1 MLYIHRSKKGVFFML
16 EQEHARQ
23 SSEGITTTVLE
34 QPGIEALKASLR
46 GELFQPGE
54 EGYEAA
60 RTTYNAMIDRHP
72 ALIVR
77 CAGVSDVITAVQFAR
92 SRNLLVAIRGGGHN
106 VAGRAICDGGL
117 VIDLSLMKGIHVDPA
132 HRIARAE
139 PGVTWS
145 EFDRETQAFGLAT
158 TGGTVSSTGI
168 AGLTLGGGIGWPM
181 RTCGLAC
188 DNLVSVDLVTAQG
201 RLLTA
206 STTENPDLF
215 WGMRGAGANF
225 GVVTSFEYRLHPV
238 GPVLGGMLIYPL
250 SKARDALRFYRDV
263 TATAPDELTALAAL
277 LTSPDGVPVV
287 AIAPFYNGPIEV
299 GEEVMQPLR
308 AFGPPLADHVG
319 PMNYLQVQTMLD
331 AMMPAGLRNYWKTN
345 FLKELSDEAIDTLV
359 TSFATVPSALTAAV
373 IEQFGGAVGRIGEDE
388 TAFSPRDQRFNLV
401 IASRWTNPAE
411 SEKHRQWTR
420 DLWDVMQPFATD
432 AVYVN
437 YLPEDE
443 DDRVKALYGAAKYER
458 LVRLKNTYDPANFFQ
473 LNANI
478 KPTV

>member
-1 MLYIHRSKKGVFFML
+1 ML
-16 EQEHARQ
+16 EEEYKGQP
-23 SSEGITTTVLE
+23 SSSSASAVLE
-34 QPGIEALKASLR
+34 KSGIEPLKASLR

-54 EGYEAA
+54 EGYDAA
-60 RTTYNAMIDRHP
+60 RTMYNAMIDRHP
-72 ALIVR
+72 ALIAR
-77 CAGVSDVITAVQFAR
+77 CAGVSDVIAAVQFAR
-92 SRNLLVAIRGGGHN
+92 SHNLLVAIRGGGHN

-117 VIDLSLMKGIHVDPA
+117 VIDLSRMKGIHVDPV
-132 HRIARAE
+132 HCIARAE

-168 AGLTLGGGIGWPM
+168 AGLTLGGGIGWLM

-188 DNLVSVDLVTAQG
+188 DNLVSVDLVTAEG

-206 STTENPDLF
+206 SATENPDLF
-215 WGMRGAGANF
+215 WGVRGAGANF
-225 GVVTSFEYRLHPV
+225 GVVTSFEYQLHPV
-238 GPVLGGMLIYPL
+238 GPLLGGMLIHHFA
-250 SKARDALRFYRDV
+250 KARDVLRLYRDV

-277 LTSPDGVPVV
+277 LTSPDGEPVV
-287 AIAPFYNGPIEV
+287 AIAPFYNGSLKA

-319 PMNYLQVQTMLD
+319 PMSYLQVQTMLD
-331 AMMPAGLRNYWKTN
+331 AMMPPGLRNYWKTN
-345 FLKELSDEAIDTLV
+345 FLKDLSDEAIDTLV
-359 TSFATVPSALTAAV
+359 TYFASVPSALTAAV

-388 TAFSPRDQRFNLV
+388 TAFSPRDQRFNLA
-401 IASRWTNPAE
+401 IASRWTDPAE

-420 DLWDVMQPFATD
+420 ELWDVMQPFATD

-443 DDRVKALYGAAKYER
+443 GDRVKALYGAAKYER
-458 LVRLKNTYDPANFFQ
+458 LVRLKNTYDPTNFFQ

>member
-1 MLYIHRSKKGVFFML
+1 ML
-16 EQEHARQ
+16 EQEHAGQ
-23 SSEGITTTVLE
+23 SSRGITTTVLE
-34 QPGIEALKASLR
+34 QPNIETLKASLR

-54 EGYEAA
+54 EGYDAA
-60 RTTYNAMIDRHP
+60 RTMYNAMIDRHP

-117 VIDLSLMKGIHVDPA
+117 VIDLSRMKGIHVDPV
-132 HRIARAE
+132 HCIARAE

-168 AGLTLGGGIGWPM
+168 AGLTLGGGIGWLM

-188 DNLVSVDLVTAQG
+188 DNLVSVDLVTAEG
-201 RLLTA
+201 RLLRA
-206 STTENPDLF
+206 SATENPDLF
-215 WGMRGAGANF
+215 WGVRGAGANF
-225 GVVTSFEYRLHPV
+225 GVVTSFEYQLHPV
-238 GPVLGGMLIYPL
+238 GPLLGGMLIHPF
-250 SKARDALRFYRDV
+250 SKARDVLRFYRDV
-263 TATAPDELTALAAL
+263 AATAPDELTALAAL
-277 LTSPDGVPVV
+277 LTLPEGEPVV
-287 AIAPFYNGPIEV
+287 AIAPFYNGPMKA

-319 PMNYLQVQTMLD
+319 PMSYLQVQTMLD

-345 FLKELSDEAIDTLV
+345 FLKDLSDEAIDTLV
-359 TSFATVPSALTAAV
+359 TYFATVPSALTAAV

-388 TAFSPRDQRFNLV
+388 TAFSPRDQRFNLA
-401 IASRWTNPAE
+401 IASRWTDPAE

-420 DLWDVMQPFATD
+420 ELWDVMQPFATD

-443 DDRVKALYGAAKYER
+443 GDRVKALYGAAKYER
-458 LVRLKNTYDPANFFQ
+458 LVRLKNTYDPTNFFQ

>member
-1 MLYIHRSKKGVFFML
+1 ML
-16 EQEHARQ
+16 EQEHAGQ
-23 SSEGITTTVLE
+23 SSWGITTTVLE
-34 QPGIEALKASLR
+34 QPGIETLKASLR

-54 EGYEAA
+54 EGYDAA
-60 RTTYNAMIDRHP
+60 RTMYNAMIDRHP

-117 VIDLSLMKGIHVDPA
+117 VIDLSRMKGIHVDPV
-132 HRIARAE
+132 HCIARAE

-168 AGLTLGGGIGWPM
+168 AGLTLGGGIGWLM

-188 DNLVSVDLVTAQG
+188 DNLVSVDLVTAEG
-201 RLLTA
+201 RLLRA
-206 STTENPDLF
+206 SAAENPDLF

-238 GPVLGGMLIYPL
+238 GPLLGGMLIHPF
-250 SKARDALRFYRDV
+250 SKARDVLRFYRDV
-263 TATAPDELTALAAL
+263 AATAPDELTALAAL
-277 LTSPDGVPVV
+277 LTLPEGEPVV
-287 AIAPFYNGPIEV
+287 AIAPFYNGPMKA

-319 PMNYLQVQTMLD
+319 PMSYLQVQTMLD

-345 FLKELSDEAIDTLV
+345 FLKDLSDEAIDTLV
-359 TSFATVPSALTAAV
+359 TYFATVPSALTAAV

-388 TAFSPRDQRFNLV
+388 TAFSPRDQRFNLA
-401 IASRWTNPAE
+401 IASRWTDPAE

-420 DLWDVMQPFATD
+420 ELWDVMQPFATD

-443 DDRVKALYGAAKYER
+443 GDRVKALYGAAKYER
-458 LVRLKNTYDPANFFQ
+458 LVRLKNTYDPTNFFQ

>member
-1 MLYIHRSKKGVFFML
+1 ML
-16 EQEHARQ
+16 EQEHAGQ
-23 SSEGITTTVLE
+23 SSRGITTTVLE
-34 QPGIEALKASLR
+34 QPNIETLKASLR

-54 EGYEAA
+54 EGYDAA
-60 RTTYNAMIDRHP
+60 RTMYNAMIDRHP

-117 VIDLSLMKGIHVDPA
+117 VIDLSRMKGIHVDPV
-132 HRIARAE
+132 HCIARAE

-168 AGLTLGGGIGWPM
+168 AGLTLGGGIGWLM

-188 DNLVSVDLVTAQG
+188 DNLVSVDLVTAEG
-201 RLLTA
+201 RLLRA
-206 STTENPDLF
+206 SATENPDLF
-215 WGMRGAGANF
+215 WGVRGAGANF
-225 GVVTSFEYRLHPV
+225 GVVTSFEYQLHPV
-238 GPVLGGMLIYPL
+238 GPLLGGLLIHPF
-250 SKARDALRFYRDV
+250 SKARDVLRFYRDV
-263 TATAPDELTALAAL
+263 AATAPDELTALAAL
-277 LTSPDGVPVV
+277 LTLPEGEPVV
-287 AIAPFYNGPIEV
+287 AIAPFYNGPMKA

-319 PMNYLQVQTMLD
+319 PMSYLQVQTMLD

-345 FLKELSDEAIDTLV
+345 FLKDLSDEAIDTLV
-359 TSFATVPSALTAAV
+359 TYFATVPSALTAAV

-388 TAFSPRDQRFNLV
+388 TAFSPRDQRFNLA
-401 IASRWTNPAE
+401 IASRWTDPAE

-420 DLWDVMQPFATD
+420 ELWDVMQPFATD

-443 DDRVKALYGAAKYER
+443 GDRVKALYGAAKYER
-458 LVRLKNTYDPANFFQ
+458 LVRLKNTYDPTNFFQ

>member
-1 MLYIHRSKKGVFFML
+1 ML
-16 EQEHARQ
+16 EQEHAGQ
-23 SSEGITTTVLE
+23 SSWGITTTVLE
-34 QPGIEALKASLR
+34 QPGIETLKASLR

-54 EGYEAA
+54 EGYDAA
-60 RTTYNAMIDRHP
+60 RTMYNAMIDRHP

-117 VIDLSLMKGIHVDPA
+117 VIDLSRMKGIHVDPA
-132 HRIARAE
+132 HCIARAE
-139 PGVTWS
+139 PGVTWC

-168 AGLTLGGGIGWPM
+168 AGLTLGGGIGWLM

-188 DNLVSVDLVTAQG
+188 DNLVSVDLVTAEG
-201 RLLTA
+201 RLLRA
-206 STTENPDLF
+206 SAAENPDLF

-238 GPVLGGMLIYPL
+238 GPLLGGMLIHPF
-250 SKARDALRFYRDV
+250 SKARDVLRFYRDV
-263 TATAPDELTALAAL
+263 AATAPDELTALAAL

-299 GEEVMQPLR
+299 GEVVMQPLR

-319 PMNYLQVQTMLD
+319 PMSYLQVQTMLD

-345 FLKELSDEAIDTLV
+345 FLKDLSDEAIDTLV
-359 TSFATVPSALTAAV
+359 TYFATVPSALTAAV

-388 TAFSPRDQRFNLV
+388 TAFSPRDQRFNLA
-401 IASRWTNPAE
+401 IASRWTDPAE

-420 DLWDVMQPFATD
+420 DLWDVMQPFATE

>member
-1 MLYIHRSKKGVFFML
+1 ML
-16 EQEHARQ
+16 EQEHAGQ
-23 SSEGITTTVLE
+23 SSRGITTTVLE
-34 QPGIEALKASLR
+34 QPGIETLKASLR

-54 EGYEAA
+54 EGYDAA

-72 ALIVR
+72 ALIAR

-106 VAGRAICDGGL
+106 VAGRALCDGGL
-117 VIDLSLMKGIHVDPA
+117 VIDLSRMKGIHVDPV
-132 HRIARAE
+132 HCIARAE

-168 AGLTLGGGIGWPM
+168 AGLTLGGGIGWLM

-188 DNLVSVDLVTAQG
+188 DNLVSVDLVTAEG

-206 STTENPDLF
+206 SATENPDLF

-225 GVVTSFEYRLHPV
+225 GVVTSFEYQLHPV
-238 GPVLGGMLIYPL
+238 GPLLGGMLIHPF
-250 SKARDALRFYRDV
+250 SKARDVLRFYRDV
-263 TATAPDELTALAAL
+263 AATAPDELTALAAL

-299 GEEVMQPLR
+299 GEEVMRPLR

-319 PMNYLQVQTMLD
+319 PMSYLQVQTMLD

-345 FLKELSDEAIDTLV
+345 FLKDLSDEAIDTLV
-359 TSFATVPSALTAAV
+359 TCFATVPSALTAAV

-388 TAFSPRDQRFNLV
+388 TAFSPRDQRFNLA
-401 IASRWTNPAE
+401 IASRWTDPAE

-420 DLWDVMQPFATD
+420 DLWDVMQPFATE

-443 DDRVKALYGAAKYER
+443 GGRVKALYGAAKYER

>member
-1 MLYIHRSKKGVFFML
+1 ML
-16 EQEHARQ
+16 EQEHAGQ
-23 SSEGITTTVLE
+23 SSRGITTTVLE
-34 QPGIEALKASLR
+34 QPNIETLKASLR

-54 EGYEAA
+54 EGYDAA
-60 RTTYNAMIDRHP
+60 RTMYNAMIDRHP

-117 VIDLSLMKGIHVDPA
+117 VIDLSRMKGIHVDPV
-132 HRIARAE
+132 HCIARAE

-168 AGLTLGGGIGWPM
+168 AGLTLGGGIGWLM

-188 DNLVSVDLVTAQG
+188 DNLVSVDLVTAEG
-201 RLLTA
+201 RLLRA
-206 STTENPDLF
+206 SATENPDLF

-238 GPVLGGMLIYPL
+238 GPLLGGMLIHPF
-250 SKARDALRFYRDV
+250 SKARDVLRFYRDV
-263 TATAPDELTALAAL
+263 AATAPDELTALAAL
-277 LTSPDGVPVV
+277 LTLPEGEPVV
-287 AIAPFYNGPIEV
+287 AIAPFYNGPMKA

-319 PMNYLQVQTMLD
+319 PMSYLQVQTMLD

-345 FLKELSDEAIDTLV
+345 FLKDLSDEAIDTLV
-359 TSFATVPSALTAAV
+359 TYFATVPSALTAAV

-388 TAFSPRDQRFNLV
+388 TAFSPRDQRFNLA
-401 IASRWTNPAE
+401 IASRWTDPAE

-420 DLWDVMQPFATD
+420 DLWDVMQPFATE

-443 DDRVKALYGAAKYER
+443 GDRVKALYGAAKYER

>member
-1 MLYIHRSKKGVFFML
+1 ML
-16 EQEHARQ
+16 EEEYKGQP
-23 SSEGITTTVLE
+23 SSSSASAVLE
-34 QPGIEALKASLR
+34 KSGIEPLKASLR

-54 EGYEAA
+54 EGYDAA
-60 RTTYNAMIDRHP
+60 RTMYNAMIDRHP
-72 ALIVR
+72 ALIAR
-77 CAGVSDVITAVQFAR
+77 CAGVSDVIAAVQFAR
-92 SRNLLVAIRGGGHN
+92 SHNLLVAIRGGGHN

-117 VIDLSLMKGIHVDPA
+117 VIDLSRMKGIHVDPV
-132 HRIARAE
+132 HCIARAE

-168 AGLTLGGGIGWPM
+168 AGLTLGGGIGWLM

-188 DNLVSVDLVTAQG
+188 DNLVSVDLVTAEG

-206 STTENPDLF
+206 SATENPDLF
-215 WGMRGAGANF
+215 WGVRGAGANF
-225 GVVTSFEYRLHPV
+225 GVVTSFEYQLHPI
-238 GPVLGGMLIYPL
+238 GPLLGGMLIHPFA
-250 SKARDALRFYRDV
+250 KARDVLRLYRDV

-277 LTSPDGVPVV
+277 LTSPDGEPVV
-287 AIAPFYNGPIEV
+287 AIAPFYNGPLKA

-308 AFGPPLADHVG
+308 AFGPPLADYVG
-319 PMNYLQVQTMLD
+319 PMSYLQVQTMLD
-331 AMMPAGLRNYWKTN
+331 AMMPPGLRNYWKTN
-345 FLKELSDEAIDTLV
+345 FLKDLSDEAIDTLV
-359 TSFATVPSALTAAV
+359 TYFATVPSALTAAV

-388 TAFSPRDQRFNLV
+388 TAFSPRDQRFNLA
-401 IASRWTNPAE
+401 IASRWTDPAE

-420 DLWDVMQPFATD
+420 ELWDVMQPFATD
-432 AVYVN
+432 AIYVN

-443 DDRVKALYGAAKYER
+443 GDRVKALYGAAKYER
-458 LVRLKNTYDPANFFQ
+458 LVRLKNTYDPTNFFQ